1 MTIFDEKCLTD
12 PRTKELHAF
21 LLAQKTALNQ
31 MWQTESA
38 FQGST
43 RAKQLGRILQAI
55 ELCNL
60 YAISPADY
68 VLIASLSDM
77 VDT

>member
-12 PRTKELHAF
+12 PRTKELRTF
-21 LLAQKTALNQ
+21 LLAQKTTLNQ

-38 FQGST
+38 LQDST

-55 ELCNL
+55 ELCNFD
-60 YAISPADY
+60 AISPADY
-68 VLIASLSDM
+68 ILIASLSDM